1 MEKIVQWEQENPA
14 ANGCRMIDDFRL
26 RGSRTWRRMGGPLT
40 RGGVAHGGG
49 ARGGASLQQPQRS
62 TLRGR
67 RPRRCGPG
75 CAGESALDAGWH
87 GLPESYGVKPRA
99 VPRHGV
105 HRLARRVVAPHGRG
119 RKWRERPRV
128 FCRWCATGEG
138 EVVHA
143 KIHHLPSPFRG
154 RSLHSDPWREGH
166 RALPRSGRINRP
178 IRFPHRRRDLRSL
191 RGKSVQEAFRGALV
205 CQGVRKSSLPGK
217 ARGFRGGRTPSNAS
231 PSLLAPSRPRSWE
244 REKGAA
250 GVMEGPGESSP
261 RSGVRR
267 GRSPSPAPMYVH
279 WVGWLPF
286 TTRCGAGPAVPA
298 SHGARHGKAIE
309 RCRGQGR
316 ATDRS
321 GPRLPPAR

>member
-1 MEKIVQWEQENPA
+1 MGAGKPGLERPRK
-14 ANGCRMIDDFRL
+14 D
-26 RGSRTWRRMGGPLT
+26 RRFPPPGVTPVPSYGWPPYK
-40 RGGVAHGGG
+40 RGVAHGGG

-67 RPRRCGPG
+67 SPRRRGPG
-75 CAGESALDAGWH
+75 CARESALDAGWR
-87 GLPESYGVKPRA
+87 GLPASSGVKPGGARA
-99 VPRHGV
+99 SRV
-105 HRLARRVVAPHGRG
+105 HPLARRVVAPHGRG
-119 RKWRERPRV
+119 RKWRERPPD
-128 FCRWCATGEG
+128 FWRWCATGEG

-178 IRFPHRRRDLRSL
+178 VRFPHRRRDLRSL
-191 RGKSVQEAFRGALV
+191 RGESVQEAFRGVLL

-217 ARGFRGGRTPSNAS
+217 ARGFRGGRIPSNAS

-250 GVMEGPGESSP
+250 GVMEGPGERSP

-267 GRSPSPAPMYVH
+267 GRSPSPAPMYYI
-279 WVGWLPF
+279 G
-286 TTRCGAGPAVPA
+286 
-298 SHGARHGKAIE
+298 
-309 RCRGQGR
+309 
-316 ATDRS
+316 
-321 GPRLPPAR
+321 